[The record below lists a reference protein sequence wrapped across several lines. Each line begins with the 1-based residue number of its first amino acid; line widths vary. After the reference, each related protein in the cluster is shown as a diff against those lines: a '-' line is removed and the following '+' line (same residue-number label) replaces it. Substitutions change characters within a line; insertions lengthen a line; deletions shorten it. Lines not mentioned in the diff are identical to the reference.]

1 MEVREKA
8 AKYGMRTLSA
18 AELIAAIVGGKDA
31 ARIGENV
38 IEYTGA
44 APSDIARIVPEE
56 LTRIEG
62 IGSTKAFAIAAAVEI
77 ARRIDREKN
86 IVKPSAKTPGDV
98 FAIVNGLLKFK
109 KQESLL
115 VLLVNAQC
123 ELESVEEISKGGL
136 NSAIVEPR
144 EVFSPAIRKMAAAII
159 VVHNHPSGC
168 LEPSTA
174 DLDLTRRLI
183 DCGNI
188 VGIKVLDHVI
198 VSDTSYNSI
207 REQNYNGLKFN

>member
-31 ARIGENV
+31 TRIGENV
-38 IEYTGA
+38 IEYTGT
-44 APSDIARIVPEE
+44 APSDIARIIPEE
-56 LTRIEG
+56 LTRIDG

-86 IVKPSAKTPGDV
+86 VVKPSAKNPGDV

-115 VLLVNAQC
+115 ALLLNTRC

-136 NSAIVEPR
+136 SWASVEPR

-168 LEPSTA
+168 LQPSDA
-174 DLDLTRRLI
+174 DIALTRRLI
-183 DCGNI
+183 ECGKML
-188 VGIKVLDHVI
+188 GIKVLDHVI

-207 REQNYNGLKFN
+207 REQDYNGLNFD

>member
-1 MEVREKA
+1 MEIREKA
-8 AKYGMRTLSA
+8 AKYGMKTLSA
-18 AELIAAIVGGKDA
+18 AELIAAVVGGKDA

-38 IEYTGA
+38 IEYTGT
-44 APSDIARIVPEE
+44 APSDLARIIPEE
-56 LTRIEG
+56 LTRIDG

-109 KQESLL
+109 KQECLL
-115 VLLVNAQC
+115 ALLLNTQC

-136 NSAIVEPR
+136 NSAAVEPR

-183 DCGNI
+183 DCGKLT
-188 VGIKVLDHVI
+188 GIKVLDHVI
-198 VSDTSYNSI
+198 VGDYGYNSI
-207 REQNYNGLKFN
+207 RENKSHVINFN